1 MSFGDLLARFWSE
14 HSQRERMVLVAGAG
28 VALLIAL
35 YMLLWEPGLAVSSK
49 LSATLPRL
57 RAQVE
62 DMRRQ
67 QSEITALRKKLGTAP
82 QSRDLKS
89 LLQASVA
96 RSSFLKSVQR
106 MDALASDRVF
116 VVMAAANFDDWL
128 GWIGNLQREFG
139 VRLDACKITALEQP
153 GLVRVEATF
162 VLAGASRK
170 TP

>member
-1 MSFGDLLARFWSE
+1 MSFADLPARFWSE
-14 HSQRERMVLVAGAG
+14 RSRRERMVLVAGAG
-28 VALLIAL
+28 ATLLVAL
-35 YMLLWEPGLAVSSK
+35 YMLLWEPGLAASSK

-67 QSEITALRKKLGTAP
+67 QSEITALRKKLGTAS

-96 RSSFLKSVQR
+96 RASFLKSVQR
-106 MDALASDRVF
+106 MDALASDRVL
-116 VVMAAANFDDWL
+116 VVIAAANFDDWL

-170 TP
+170 AP